1 MNRLV
6 DVNLATQFITK
17 KNKMFTNKVNQHFS
31 LNEIITL
38 MYSLKAVQSSSCPF
52 LTLLKSW

>member
-1 MNRLV
+1 MKRLV

-17 KNKMFTNKVNQHFS
+17 NQMFINKVNQHLS